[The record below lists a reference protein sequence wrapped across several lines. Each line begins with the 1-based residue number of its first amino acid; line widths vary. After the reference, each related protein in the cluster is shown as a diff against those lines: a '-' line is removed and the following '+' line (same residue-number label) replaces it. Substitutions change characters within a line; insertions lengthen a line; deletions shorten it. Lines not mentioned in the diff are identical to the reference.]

1 MIRNNIE
8 YIKLFM
14 KYESKDMPIAYLY
27 EVNLDDERLA
37 LRAIEIFED
46 RKLIK
51 MDDLYR
57 DVIEIFP
64 IPTVDEFNAKI
75 WGDGFHAFII
85 SKEEFEEC
93 WESDIYSG
101 NLSAT

>member
-1 MIRNNIE
+1 MIKNNIE

-14 KYESKDMPIAYLY
+14 EYESKDMPIVYLY

-57 DVIEIFP
+57 GVIEIFP
-64 IPTVDEFNAKI
+64 IPSKSPLTLCHYFLYI
-75 WGDGFHAFII
+75 FLI
-85 SKEEFEEC
+85 SV
-93 WESDIYSG
+93 IRR
-101 NLSAT
+101 LP